1 MNIFG
6 GFFQVD
12 STGDVEKIPLNAGD
26 FFEST
31 FVRVKKYKSGQFGCW
46 VAETRQS
53 EDQRDLPAI
62 QVSSC
67 KRFVL
72 AGYFRLDYRDE
83 LGDKLGIRHQALL
96 ETQDSVLVMRAFEKW
111 GIDFVDQL
119 EGDWSFVLFDEL
131 KKELFLFR
139 DPIGASAMFYLQH
152 DGFLYFSID
161 PRLFNHLS
169 IEMTIDPEQF
179 FKLGLKSGKLD
190 DGKTV
195 IQGLYTLK
203 RGEVVKVDHVVSILY
218 QYPLVPE
225 NQDLLFKEDEDYITL
240 FKSTYAAAVRTR
252 LGNETAGLFLSAG
265 LDSSMLCYFAS
276 RELLTAGRILKTFTS
291 YPKFINLFPPEKQE
305 RIRED
310 EPARRFISQFTN
322 IDARFLNFPDS
333 DIANGFT
340 ENEPFQLVRCL
351 VKPNT
356 FWIDG
361 VFSLAKDE
369 GVRTMMV
376 AKMSNYTVSWDAP
389 MLGLHYLL
397 TLQLSKL
404 FSFLKDLAGSNLLK
418 WMKAIK
424 HELLVPSRR
433 EGNLFFNRLR
443 YRLMGFRIVQGL
455 CHIGRFEIAGFKRWD
470 FSKQF
475 VPGYASGSD
484 PKGLRKKIF
493 NTTADQL
500 GIYSILDNLKY
511 GMVVVD
517 PSADRRLVSLSFG
530 LPERLFF
537 QHGRRKFLY
546 RSIMKGMID
555 ESIINKRV
563 PFPQAFD
570 IGLRLMESKGIKG
583 MMQSLENDN
592 SVQGILNAE
601 QAGKDMHLMKR
612 WGIQTAGLLK
622 GGEILRL
629 LSLFA
634 LLRKYHLPGKK
645 IKFDIYTRHE
655 GMD

>member
-12 STGDVEKIPLNAGD
+12 RTGEGEKTPLDAGD

-31 FVRVKKYKSGQFGCW
+31 CVDVKKYKSGQFGCW

-53 EDQRDLPAI
+53 EDQRGLPAI
-62 QVSSC
+62 QISSC

-96 ETQDSVLVMRAFEKW
+96 ETQDSVLIMRAFEKW
-111 GIDFVDQL
+111 GIEFVDQL

-169 IEMTIDPEQF
+169 FEMTIDPEQF

-195 IQGLYTLK
+195 IQGLYSLK
-203 RGEVVKVDHVVSILY
+203 RGEVVKVGHNISIFK

-225 NQDLLFKEDEDYITL
+225 NQELLFKEDEDYITL

-276 RELLTAGRILKTFTS
+276 RELLIAGRTLKTFTS

-389 MLGLHYLL
+389 MLGLHYLF
-397 TLQLSKL
+397 TLQFSKL
-404 FSFLKDLAGSNLLK
+404 FCFLKDLAGSNLLK

-424 HELLVPSRR
+424 HELLVPLRR

-484 PKGLRKKIF
+484 PKRLRKKIF
-493 NTTADQL
+493 STTTDQL
-500 GIYSILDNLKY
+500 GIYSMLDNLNY

-517 PSADRRLVSLSFG
+517 PSADRRLVGLSFG

-583 MMQSLENDN
+583 MMQSLENDS
-592 SVQGILNAE
+592 SVQGVLNAE

-612 WGIQTAGLLK
+612 WGIQTAGILK
-622 GGEILRL
+622 GGDILRL
-629 LSLFA
+629 LSLFE
-634 LLRKYHLPGKK
+634 LLKKYHLPGKK
-645 IKFDIYTRHE
+645 FKFDIYTRHE

>member
-6 GFFQVD
+6 GFFRVD
-12 STGDVEKIPLNAGD
+12 STVDGDKKQWDVGA
-26 FFEST
+26 FFDST
-31 FVRVKKYKSGQFGCW
+31 CVSVQKYISGQFGCW
-46 VAETRQS
+46 AAETQHS
-53 EDQRDLPAI
+53 VDLHNPPSI

-72 AGYFRLDYRDE
+72 TGYFRLDYRDE
-83 LGDKLGIRHQALL
+83 LGDKLGVRHQALL
-96 ETQDSVLVMRAFEKW
+96 ETPDCVLVMLAFEKW
-111 GIDFVDQL
+111 GIDFPEQL

-139 DPIGASAMFYLQH
+139 DPNGASAIFYCQH
-152 DGFLYFSID
+152 EGYFYFSID
-161 PRLFNHLS
+161 PRLFNHS
-169 IEMTIDPEQF
+169 KFEMTIDPEQF

-195 IQGLYTLK
+195 IQGLYALK
-203 RGEVVKVDHVVSILY
+203 RGEVARVGPTVSILK
-218 QYPLVPE
+218 QFPLVSAK
-225 NQDLLFKEDEDYITL
+225 QKLHFKDDDDYISL

-252 LGNETAGLFLSAG
+252 LGNEDPGLFLSAG

-276 RELLTAGRILKTFTS
+276 RELLTLGRKLKTFTS
-291 YPKFINLFPPEKQE
+291 FPKFIHLFPPEKQE

-310 EPARRFISQFTN
+310 EPARRFISQFNN
-322 IDARFLNFPDS
+322 IDARFLDFQDS
-333 DIANGFT
+333 DIANGFVD
-340 ENEPFQLVRCL
+340 NEPFQPVRCL

-356 FWIDG
+356 FWING
-361 VFSLAKDE
+361 IFSAAKGE

-389 MLGLHYLL
+389 MLGLYYLIR
-397 TLQLSKL
+397 LQFSML
-404 FSFLKDLAGSNLLK
+404 FFFLKDLAGGNLLK

-424 HELLVPSRR
+424 HELLVPIRR
-433 EGNLFFNRLR
+433 EGTLLFRRLR
-443 YRLMGFRIVQGL
+443 YRLFGFSVVQGL
-455 CHIGRFEIAGFKRWD
+455 CYKGRFETAGFKRWD
-470 FSKQF
+470 LRNQF
-475 VPGYASGSD
+475 VPGYASGSN
-484 PKGLRKKIF
+484 PKRLRTKIF
-493 NTTADQL
+493 STTVDQL
-500 GIYSILDNLKY
+500 GIYSILDNLEY

-537 QHGRRKFLY
+537 QHGKRKFLY
-546 RSIMKGMID
+546 RSIMKGLID

-563 PFPQAFD
+563 PFPQAYD
-570 IGLRLMESKGIKG
+570 IGLRLMESKGIKDK
-583 MMQSLENDN
+583 MQNIENE
-592 SVQGILNAE
+592 GIAKGVLHTEESA
-601 QAGKDMHLMKR
+601 KDLHLMKR

-629 LSLFA
+629 LSLFE
-634 LLRKYHLPGKK
+634 LLKKYHLPMKK
-645 IKFDIYTRHE
+645 IKFDSYTRHE